1 MDCSGSRKPQAVA
14 VAEPAADTTACSQQ
28 ISELKRSCAALTEQ
42 LTVTRD
48 SSRADFEAKLSAE
61 VTRLRETTARDAAA
75 ARCEGREAFEREN
88 RTLRETRAEAV
99 AALEV
104 ARTELRELAREHEA
118 LVLSQGAAAA
128 AAAEAAADAR
138 GALRL
143 KAFELSQLGAA
154 HEARS
159 GALRQAELR
168 CELLSSQV
176 EAHREQFAALEAA
189 SAAEAR
195 QLQAALTVEQDK
207 AAAYEALE
215 LELDSAVVRAAA
227 AEEEAA
233 TGAGNTGGT
242 MVAAASS
249 SSSSSAA
256 AELAVG
262 AVPTAPRRRVRQA
275 VQLARRL
282 LQAEGELQ
290 QCRRELAASE
300 HKAAA
305 AASAAAAAEG
315 LLQHAQ
321 QPTRYMVDAVRD
333 REAEA
338 AEWRTRAAQAEQ
350 RVAELQVCPLYMYLL
365 LRSCSSSVQL

>member
-1 MDCSGSRKPQAVA
+1 MC
-14 VAEPAADTTACSQQ
+14 TASTRQ
-28 ISELKRSCAALTEQ
+28 IAELKRSCAALTEQ

-104 ARTELRELAREHEA
+104 ARTELRELAREHEV
-118 LVLSQGAAAA
+118 LVLSHGAAAA

-195 QLQAALTVEQDK
+195 QLQAALTAEQDK

-215 LELDSAVVRAAA
+215 LDLDSAVVRAAA

-233 TGAGNTGGT
+233 SGSSAAGTSGT
-242 MVAAASS
+242 MIAAGSS
-249 SSSSSAA
+249 GSSSSAA

-282 LQAEGELQ
+282 LCAEGELQ

-300 HKAAA
+300 QRAAA
-305 AASAAAAAEG
+305 AASAAAAAES
-315 LLQHAQ
+315 LLQDAQ

-350 RVAELQVCPLYMYLL
+350 RVAELQVCA
-365 LRSCSSSVQL
+365 